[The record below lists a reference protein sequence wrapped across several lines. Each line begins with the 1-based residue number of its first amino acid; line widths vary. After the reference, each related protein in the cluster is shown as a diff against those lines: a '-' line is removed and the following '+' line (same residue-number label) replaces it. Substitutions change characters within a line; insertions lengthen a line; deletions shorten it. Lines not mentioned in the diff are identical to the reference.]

1 MSRTFQFA
9 LLLCLVGSTSL
20 AQHDAMVEMY
30 GEGVH
35 RYFCND
41 FTGAD
46 QILSQVVDG
55 GSQDPRAH
63 YFRGLARER
72 AGFGGEM
79 DFENGA
85 RLEAEG
91 KRVVDVGSALARI
104 QGSLRTKIENARRDA
119 RIQVKQQ
126 QLMIEQTRQLMEQ
139 AAAPGAGSAPPSTA
153 NSSPF
158 PSEPIRANDA
168 GLEPVT
174 PAQPEI
180 SDIADPFKDDAAPAM
195 PDAPAPVTP
204 EPATQP
210 SADPF
215 ATPPADAADP
225 FATPPADGA
234 APAAPAT
241 GDNPFGL

>member
-1 MSRTFQFA
+1 MPRTFHFA
-9 LLLCLVGSTSL
+9 LLLCLIGSTSL

-72 AGFGGEM
+72 AGYGGEM

-91 KRVVDVGSALARI
+91 KRVVDVGSALSRI
-104 QGSLRTKIENARRDA
+104 QGSLRTKIEKARRDA

-126 QLMIEQTRQLMEQ
+126 QLMMEQARQLMEQ
-139 AAAPGAGSAPPSTA
+139 AAAPASGSTAPSTA
-153 NSSPF
+153 GTSPF
-158 PSEPIRANDA
+158 PSESMPANDM
-168 GLEPVT
+168 GLAPLQPAQPT
-174 PAQPEI
+174 QPAQPEV
-180 SDIADPFKDDAAPAM
+180 SDTSDPFKDDSAPAI
-195 PDAPAPVTP
+195 PDATAPATP
-204 EPATQP
+204 EPAAP
-210 SADPF
+210 ADPF
-215 ATPPADAADP
+215 APPAGAADP
-225 FATPPADGA
+225 FAPAPADGA
-234 APAAPAT
+234 APAAVADPFAT
-241 GDNPFGL
+241 